1 MSRLSLIA
9 DPRVGVAVALLML
22 ADLAVAPVHAQ
33 AAAPTPLPMPGRVD
47 FDFPAAPPA
56 NVEVDLSQGMLA
68 ALTGIGQ
75 AAIGGATEALR
86 ESSSGQGNPA
96 VHQSAEHL
104 QAINQIVSALTG
116 VVHEVRV
123 RVYED
128 LPPGAQATLGSMV
141 THYQQKLQN
150 TAWDNVVRVR
160 EDDSTVNVCV
170 LREANAIRGVFVM
183 VAEGEDLVIANVV
196 CELTP
201 EKVQQVT
208 HQATKIGLK
217 VGLEQAIQEAMK
229 GMQHAHH

>member
-1 MSRLSLIA
+1 MSRFTFIANPRAGAILTLS
-9 DPRVGVAVALLML
+9 ML
-22 ADLAVAPVHAQ
+22 AGLAVAPVHAQ
-33 AAAPTPLPMPGRVD
+33 PPASNSAPMPGRVD

-75 AAIGGATEALR
+75 AAIGGATEALQ
-86 ESSSGQGNPA
+86 EASTGQSNPA
-96 VHQSAEHL
+96 VDQSAEHL
-104 QAINQIVSALTG
+104 KAVNQIVSALTG

-123 RVYED
+123 RVYEGV
-128 LPPGAQATLGSMV
+128 PASQAVRGSMV
-141 THYQQKLQN
+141 AHYQQKLQD

-160 EDDSTVNVCV
+160 EDDATVNVCV
-170 LREANAIRGVFVM
+170 MRDGNAIRGVFVM
-183 VAEGEDLVIANVV
+183 VAEDEDVVMVNVV

-201 EKVQQVT
+201 EKIQQVT

-229 GMQHAHH
+229 ELQRAHH